1 MDEKDQKI
9 NDLLD
14 LLLDPDPLISLA
26 ALDSLLHLPA
36 NNFRQEDLKRLAKC
50 GIKVFEAFAQVALVK
65 FYLKSVK

>member
-36 NNFRQEDLKRLAKC
+36 GDLKKKDLERLATC
-50 GIKVFEAFAQVALVK
+50 GIKVFEAFAKIALVK
-65 FYLKSVK
+65 FYLKSIK